1 MGPRVYWREWRL
13 LGEVAGNGPFP
24 ADLQCQEPNS
34 VTLGNRPRTG
44 CETMQVQVIDGAG
57 GAMTVLD
64 IRSIVLSAPR
74 RGSVNPL
81 PPFRLLGDLHDEI
94 DCTGLDAE
102 MARNIRYGTVR
113 SVLPYLLQD
122 DYSREP
128 VPQETSVA
136 TLENDY
142 LLATVLLDFGGRLW
156 SLQDKVGGREL
167 LYNNDRI
174 QFGNLGLRNAWFPG
188 GVEWNLGTTGHT
200 ALTCSPVH
208 AASLGFLDGAPGLR
222 IYEWERMRDLV
233 YQVDFRLGPRS
244 RHLVVD
250 IKVTN
255 PNAHAVPVYW
265 WSNIALASSPGIR
278 VVVPSRTAFEFTYAQ
293 RLHRVPVPGSAAADL
308 TYPHAAR
315 RTADYFFELDPGRL
329 PWIAAV
335 DPAGVGLLQVST
347 RRLRGRKLFTWGNSP
362 GGRRWQEFLTGSTQ
376 SYFEIQAGLT
386 RTQLEHVPLGPGDS
400 WSWSEVYGPVSVPV
414 EAVHGEWVDAVE
426 CMEPAVAEAA
436 VESVLGERSGAD
448 DARQGERLHSGS
460 GWGALESLRR
470 EVVREQPSPVIDRLF
485 PRSSLGEDQEPWIAL
500 LETGTLPPGTPRSYV
515 VGTPWSGLLERAVDS
530 AASMLHRGVVRWSA
544 GRRAAAVEAW
554 EAACALEPDSWL
566 ALRNLAAASGLM
578 GEPGRSAE
586 QYLRALDLM
595 PDVPQLRVEAI
606 QALIAADRLAEA
618 IALAQTA
625 PASSFA
631 GRFRFLQA
639 WAAVLHGDVRLAES
653 ILDRDLEI
661 ADLREGE
668 VSLSDLW
675 LTVHRAP
682 PGQADVPFIYD
693 FRLHG
698 ATAGP

>member
-1 MGPRVYWREWRL
+1 
-13 LGEVAGNGPFP
+13 
-24 ADLQCQEPNS
+24 
-34 VTLGNRPRTG
+34 
-44 CETMQVQVIDGAG
+44 
-57 GAMTVLD
+57 MTILD
-64 IRSIVLSAPR
+64 IRSIVLSIPR
-74 RGSVNPL
+74 RGSLNPL
-81 PPFRLLGDLHDEI
+81 PPLRLLGDLHGDI

-102 MARNIRYGTVR
+102 MARNIRYGNVS

-122 DYSREP
+122 DYSRELM
-128 VPQETSVA
+128 PQETSVA

-142 LLATVLLDFGGRLW
+142 LRAIVLLDFGGRLW
-156 SLQDKVGGREL
+156 SLQDKVGGRDL

-208 AASLGFLDGAPGLR
+208 AASLGFPDGAPGLR
-222 IYEWERMRDLV
+222 VHEWERMRNLV

-244 RHLVVD
+244 RRLVVD
-250 IKVTN
+250 ITVTN

-265 WSNIALASSPGIR
+265 WSNIAVASSPGIR
-278 VVVPSRTAFEFTYAQ
+278 VVVPSRAAFQFTYAR
-293 RLHRVPVPGSAAADL
+293 RLDRVPVPGSGAADL
-308 TYPHAAR
+308 TYPHEAT
-315 RTADYFFELDPGRL
+315 RTADYFFELSPGTL

-335 DPAGVGLLQVST
+335 DGAGVGLLQVST
-347 RRLRGRKLFTWGNSP
+347 RRLRGRKLFTWGSGP

-414 EAVHGEWVDAVE
+414 EAVHGEWVDAVD
-426 CMEPAVAEAA
+426 CMESAVAEAQ
-436 VESVLGERSGAD
+436 VESVLGERPGAGD
-448 DARQGERLHSGS
+448 DRQGERLHTGS

-470 EVVREQPSPVIDRLF
+470 EVAREQPSPVIDRLF

-500 LETGTLPPGTPRSYV
+500 LETGMLPPGTPRSYV
-515 VGTPWSGLLERAVDS
+515 VGAPWAGLLERAADS

-544 GRRAAAVEAW
+544 GHRDAAVEAW
-554 EAACALEPDSWL
+554 EAACVLEPDSWL
-566 ALRNLAAASGLM
+566 ALRNIAAANGLM

-595 PDVPQLRVEAI
+595 PGIPQLRVEAI
-606 QALIAADRLAEA
+606 EALIAADRFAEA
-618 IALAQTA
+618 IALSHTA

-653 ILDRDLEI
+653 ILESGLEI

-668 VSLSDLW
+668 ASLSDLW
-675 LTVHRAP
+675 LMAHPAP
-682 PGQADVPFIYD
+682 PGAASDQPDVPFVYD

-698 ATAGP
+698 STAGP